1 MKIGIILGSTRTGRT
16 GEPIAQ
22 WVVEAVQSM
31 GQQHEVRLIDLA
43 EYTMPF
49 VDTEKL
55 PSQLDGDFPHESVQ
69 RWSEA
74 ISACDG
80 LVFVTPEY
88 NHGYPA
94 VLKNAIDW
102 LWSEWKNKPATIVS
116 YSSGPIGGAR
126 GTEQLKLVLSYVG
139 LRVTQNHLHIGSA
152 KGEMPEVAKEYS
164 AKALTGLIADMEA
177 LLPAGS

>member
-1 MKIGIILGSTRTGRT
+1 MSKKIAVIIGSTRPTRSGDKVADWFIRQVPHDSGLDFT
-16 GEPIAQ
+16 LVDLNEINLPFLDESKPPMLGEYTKEHTKK
-22 WVVEAVQSM
+22 WSK
-31 GQQHEVRLIDLA
+31 LIDGFDG
-43 EYTMPF
+43 F
-49 VDTEKL
+49 V
-55 PSQLDGDFPHESVQ
+55 
-69 RWSEA
+69 
-74 ISACDG
+74 I
-80 LVFVTPEY
+80 VTPEY

-164 AKALTGLIADMEA
+164 AKALTGMIADMEA